1 MLFNNPSVHT
11 ERAAKIRGQTVTVD
25 AVLTEIS
32 ISGVVVISPKRA
44 SIGTRVEVFFEIP
57 AKGYF
62 RELSTTGFVEHFHSA
77 DNGFLLGIRF
87 EDVPDEIKDYIQDFI
102 DYKDRL
108 HQLGKKTHHK
118 PDNS

>member
-62 RELSTTGFVEHFHSA
+62 RELRTTGFVEHFHNA